1 VPIVVCFFAERQCG
15 QEVGDLM
22 LDLAK
27 AWEMADTSASNNLA
41 KQLPTMAPYLTASA
55 KSGTDLISILS
66 GFCVLCDVV
75 S

>member
-1 VPIVVCFFAERQCG
+1 
-15 QEVGDLM
+15 M